1 MYFPTQQV
9 QQQAMETD
17 ILGITTLNIELYGF
31 LRFFNN
37 GSCLPCNTT
46 ICHDSC
52 ATVSLWTTTAAS
64 ELHTSYQKFARLKL
78 IK

>member
-31 LRFFNN
+31 LRFLIIAPAFRAIRQFTRIVVRRFRF
-37 GSCLPCNTT
+37 GP
-46 ICHDSC
+46 
-52 ATVSLWTTTAAS
+52 LWLRQNCIHLTKNA
-64 ELHTSYQKFARLKL
+64 QG
-78 IK
+78 